1 MGWWMGVSG
10 RVQESEGSRIEFP
23 CFFVKI
29 LLNLLFRSFS
39 AIFIE
44 NGLRYSRN
52 LDSFLL
58 SFHASRTSLAFRRC
72 DSGIHSLVIP

>member
-10 RVQESEGSRIEFP
+10 RVRESEGSCIEFP

-29 LLNLLFRSFS
+29 LLDLLFHSFS

-44 NGLRYSRN
+44 NGLHYSCD

-58 SFHASRTSLAFRRC
+58 SFHVSRTSLAFQRC
-72 DSGIHSLVIP
+72 DSGIHLLVIP